1 MKSKFLTVLRH
12 VDSGKAIP
20 SACRVIPKIFQK
32 LQACIGSHSVMGRL
46 LKFPCEK
53 RAAREMETA
62 REMEPAKHLKYK
74 YIYICMHFF
83 MHIHMSE
90 HVKTINSKH
99 SRLHSQYSTS
109 PSISMTQFEFVL
121 CASVVTQEET
131 AEAFF

>member
-1 MKSKFLTVLRH
+1 MVKSKFLTVLRH
-12 VDSGKAIP
+12 VDSGKVIP

-74 YIYICMHFF
+74 YIYIYSCIFSC
-83 MHIHMSE
+83 IYICQNMS
-90 HVKTINSKH
+90 KQLIQNIPGCTA
-99 SRLHSQYSTS
+99 STVRV
-109 PSISMTQFEFVL
+109 QV
-121 CASVVTQEET
+121 
-131 AEAFF
+131 